1 MMQVNAQNAAPRFQ
15 GLNADSIANNLA
27 LGFKTA
33 QSRRFETALKCL
45 SD

>member
-15 GLNADSIANNLA
+15 GLNGNSTGNNLA

-33 QSRRFETALKCL
+33 QSRRFGTALKCL